1 MGPVTSLWFVLDAA
15 PGHHVAR
22 EYVVDLAVHR
32 SATVHLVY
40 VALESTR
47 TTPMAV
53 NPDQRRRRAQEAQA
67 AMDDEVTRLAD
78 LGVTDVQTHLRAGDT
93 ASHVLGLADELGVDL
108 VVIGD
113 QADSRVLRALVGER
127 PATRLARRSPCSVLV
142 AKEGTR

>member
-1 MGPVTSLWFVLDAA
+1 MGPVSSLLFVLDAA

-32 SATVHLVY
+32 GATVHLLY

-53 NPDQRRRRAQEAQA
+53 NPDQRRRRAEEARA
-67 AMDDEVTRLAD
+67 AMADEVTRLD
-78 LGVTDVQTHLRAGDT
+78 ELGVTEVQTHLRAGDT

-108 VVIGD
+108 IIIGD
-113 QADSRVLRALVGER
+113 QADSRLLRALIGER

-142 AKEGTR
+142 AKEGIR